1 MKKELNTRRNLL
13 VKAVTVFVLF
23 AMAVTAV
30 MPVPAVKAVT
40 KQTMYVG
47 EKFEYVIYGA
57 TVTGVSSS
65 SKKVV
70 KTAKAKG
77 KNNACTLEAK
87 KTGSA
92 TVTIKYKDYSRKT
105 HTKKLK
111 ITVKK
116 LDLTGTVKP
125 LDSGYVLLEVK
136 NNTKQTF
143 DRAEV
148 RYTLK
153 NASGQVIKEDVERV
167 NYVMAG
173 KTAYDSIYVGRDQ
186 NIDFSQ
192 CEAKVTAADRDPGY
206 TYKNVA
212 KKNLTVTKMDEAD
225 DGTNITFKLRIKNKL
240 NQNVQVVNYLISYDS
255 EGNIIDMTRRT
266 AYVNKKATETTSAYT
281 VSKGSYSHPTF
292 DHYELVTQAYTMERK
307 K

>member
-1 MKKELNTRRNLL
+1 MKKEFKIRKNLL
-13 VKAVTVFVLF
+13 GKAVTALVLF
-23 AMAVTAV
+23 AMVMTAF
-30 MPVPAVKAVT
+30 MPVPAVKAAT

-47 EKFEYVIYGA
+47 EKFQYIIYGA
-57 TVTGVSSS
+57 TVTSVSSS

-70 KTAKAKG
+70 KTAKVKDRT
-77 KNNACTLEAK
+77 NACTLEAK

-92 TVTIKYKDYSRKT
+92 TVTIKYKDYTRKT

-111 ITVKK
+111 VTVNK
-116 LDLTGTVKP
+116 LDITATVKP
-125 LDSGYVLLEVK
+125 LDSGYVLLEMK

-143 DRAEV
+143 ERAEV

-167 NYVMAG
+167 YYVMTG
-173 KTAYDSIYVGRDQ
+173 KTTYDSIYVGRDQ

-192 CEAKVTAADRDPGY
+192 CEAKVTAAERDPGY

-255 EGNIIDMTRRT
+255 QGNIIDMTRRT
-266 AYVNKKATETTSAYT
+266 AYVNKKATETTSEYS
-281 VSKGSYSHPTF
+281 VSKGTYSHPTF
-292 DHYELVTQAYTMERK
+292 DHYEIVTQAYTIEK
-307 K
+307 KK